1 MIFKGLNTS
10 TTTYIPAEDLKNAVL
25 ENCSV
30 GGGKIENRKGFS
42 FSPKDLIFKLYG
54 SEDFEN
60 TFKITDCYMF
70 LDGEYGRVAILI
82 SDNREGVVT
91 YRMLFI
97 SSSGKSKL
105 LGNIEFSSNGE
116 DFGYPVSFTVF
127 KGRPT
132 KGRGVYLMVRRV
144 YNVMPD
150 FIEIRELDNN
160 NSFWAMLSDSD
171 IYAPLVLANGRGES
185 YHTLIF
191 EGKELGLPAP
201 IMPESKNLLGTR
213 FRAAYTTDGM
223 SFAFSLPFT
232 RLDNEQIDVS
242 MLYKG
247 ENYSFKIAKGER
259 QSGEVQIGENT
270 IILYLDRPVGRM
282 YFGMKSG
289 ARWSP
294 EFTGEINNICV
305 NAGKTD
311 TESRKKISSMRA
323 SSTIDGSMPFGKDV
337 ATVFYDN
344 LMSPSLISLNSPSEP
359 LYFPEN
365 LSNALGDAE
374 KPVIYA
380 THKDGKLLAFK
391 DGEMYSAK
399 VETTTAA
406 KKITLLGETTEISE
420 TVCSLNKTADFAAAP
435 KPSTFHSFSG
445 SVLFQ
450 GEDNSVWAVNGEAKV
465 EKVAETEQGFDFAT
479 VQKDKYILLKGNK
492 AAVLQKGAGGYIK
505 GMWTLPHGVA
515 GAFSY
520 LGNSVFVFGY
530 QNGEDYL
537 LYPALYGGETDFCL
551 MNEYYGCQKAVTS
564 KISVSLKSAKRKP
577 VRLYKITVD
586 GSGRQAGLT
595 VFEGEK
601 KVAERKTDFKN
612 GRAQLYVGAA
622 GESLTAELSFKGKTT
637 VFGIVTEQNEKS

>member
-1 MIFKGLNTS
+1 MIFKGLNTIK
-10 TTTYIPAEDLKNAVL
+10 TTYTPAEDLNIAGL

-30 GGGKIENRKGFS
+30 GGGKIESRKGFN
-42 FSPKDLIFKLYG
+42 FSPEDLVFTLYG
-54 SEDFEN
+54 SEDFDN

-82 SDNREGVVT
+82 SDNRAGVVT

-97 SSSGKSKL
+97 SSSGKSKS
-105 LGNIEFSSNGE
+105 LGQIEFSSNGQ
-116 DFGYPVSFTVF
+116 DFGYPVACTVF

-150 FIEIRELDNN
+150 FIEIRELDND

-185 YHTLIF
+185 YHALVY

-201 IMPESKNLLGTR
+201 IMPESRNLLGTR

-232 RLDNEQIDVS
+232 RLDNEQIEVK

-247 ENYSFKIAKGER
+247 ENYAFVIAKGER
-259 QSGEVQIGENT
+259 QSGEVKIGENT
-270 IILYLDRPVGRM
+270 IVLYLDRPVGRM
-282 YFGMKSG
+282 YFGMTTG

-311 TESRKKISSMRA
+311 TESRKKISSMRG
-323 SSTIDGSMPFGKDV
+323 SSTIDSSLPFGKDV

-344 LMSPSLISLNSPSEP
+344 FMSPSLISLNTPSEP

-374 KPVIYA
+374 KRVIYA

-399 VETTTAA
+399 VETTTA
-406 KKITLLGETTEISE
+406 KKITLLGETAEIAE

-435 KPSTFHSFSG
+435 KASTFHNFSG

-450 GEDNSVWAVNGEAKV
+450 GEDNSVWAVNGTSRV
-465 EKVAETEQGFDFAT
+465 EKIVETEQSFDFAT
-479 VQKDKYILLKGNK
+479 VQKDKYILIKGNT
-492 AAVLQKGAGGYIK
+492 AAVLQKGADGFVLGK
-505 GMWTLPHGVA
+505 WTLPHSVA

-520 LGNSVFVFGY
+520 LGNAVFVFGY
-530 QNGEDYL
+530 QHGEDYR

-551 MNEYYGCQKAVTS
+551 INEYSGSEKAVTS
-564 KISVSLKSAKRKP
+564 KISVSLKSKGRRP
-577 VRLYKITVD
+577 VRLYKMAVD
-586 GSGRQAGLT
+586 GTGRQAGLT

-601 KVAERKTDFKN
+601 KVAERKTEFK
-612 GRAQLYVGAA
+612 GGLARLYVGAA
-622 GESLTAELSFKGKTT
+622 GENLTAELSFKGKTT
-637 VFGIVTEQNEKS
+637 VFGIITEQNEKS